1 MLLRFFRFI
10 RSGRNLGDEF
20 VRKVIERHFV
30 DFRRTSFLIQTH
42 YALIRVVNLFTR
54 MRKEHGTGRQYVKI
68 VGNKFRKLMRIVCAI
83 FQKSRFL
90 IIRQEETAARR
101 MTRSKSIFFISF
113 EADCAAKL
121 HIISEILLLSEAI
134 KRKNGEEKVL
144 KAKQLNYF

>member
-1 MLLRFFRFI
+1 
-10 RSGRNLGDEF
+10 
-20 VRKVIERHFV
+20 
-30 DFRRTSFLIQTH
+30 
-42 YALIRVVNLFTR
+42 
-54 MRKEHGTGRQYVKI
+54 
-68 VGNKFRKLMRIVCAI
+68 MRIVSTI

-90 IIRQEETAARR
+90 IISQVCQVLNGGETAVRR

-121 HIISEILLLSEAI
+121 RIISEILLLSEAI